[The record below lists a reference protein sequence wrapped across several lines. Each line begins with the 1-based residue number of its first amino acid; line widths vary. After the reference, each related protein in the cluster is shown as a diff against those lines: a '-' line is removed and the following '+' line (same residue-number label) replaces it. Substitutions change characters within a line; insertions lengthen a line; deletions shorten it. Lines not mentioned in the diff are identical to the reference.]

1 MREIA
6 VTGKTRVCGVIGDP
20 IEHTMSPVMQN
31 AAFRE
36 AELDYIYTAFR
47 VPAQGLKAAID
58 GMRALSIRGLNIT
71 IPHKVAVMP
80 LLDKLDPLA
89 ERIGAVNTILNEEG
103 TLTGYNTDA
112 IGFRRAMVDKGTDP
126 AGKNVL
132 VIGAGGAARAI
143 AFALAEDRASI
154 TILNRQEEFEWAEG
168 IATRISDSYEVPV
181 FAAVLNRQNLER
193 FVPLSDIIV
202 NATSLGMTPN
212 SRATPV
218 PADLICSGQLVFD
231 IVYNPYE
238 TRLLRE
244 AKANGAKTL
253 DGLEML
259 VWQGALAFQLWTGQS
274 APVDVM
280 RQAAI
285 KVLSREK

>member
-1 MREIA
+1 MRDIA

-36 AELDYIYTAFR
+36 TELDYIYTAFR

-58 GMRALSIRGLNIT
+58 GMRALNIRGLNVT
-71 IPHKVAVMP
+71 IPHKVAVIPM
-80 LLDKLDPLA
+80 LDRLDPLA

-154 TILNRQEEFEWAEG
+154 TILNRQEELDWAEA

-181 FAAVLNRQNLER
+181 FAAVLNRQNLEQ

-212 SRATPV
+212 ARATPV
-218 PADLICSGQLVFD
+218 PADLLCSGQLVFD